1 MEKYLYNQVGSVDDV
16 RCSLGHINPETLD
29 QASDH
34 ERTLLESLENE
45 LANSNRATV
54 IKMLE
59 SKYKYI
65 QKRIQSWKTR

>member
-29 QASDH
+29 QALDH